1 MFLKWEIGR
10 EKEKAGLSDIWPAG
24 ESREQEV
31 WEEVGFFSVD
41 SLIHIAV

>member
-31 WEEVGFFSVD
+31 WEEVGFFL
-41 SLIHIAV
+41 LIL